1 MASEAVVRQDGAH
14 VEVVVGFFDG
24 EGHSPEGQK
33 EQDGA
38 GHEHVLGKGG
48 GGTALFVAL
57 NRRLASVDFRLF
69 GDESGLRSPIAT
81 FVAPR
86 CFPSCGVSQ

>member
-1 MASEAVVRQDGAH
+1 MASEAVVRQDGAY

-38 GHEHVLGKGG
+38 GHEHVLERGG
-48 GGTALFVAL
+48 GWHGFVC
-57 NRRLASVDFRLF
+57 RLESATRFR
-69 GDESGLRSPIAT
+69 
-81 FVAPR
+81 
-86 CFPSCGVSQ
+86 